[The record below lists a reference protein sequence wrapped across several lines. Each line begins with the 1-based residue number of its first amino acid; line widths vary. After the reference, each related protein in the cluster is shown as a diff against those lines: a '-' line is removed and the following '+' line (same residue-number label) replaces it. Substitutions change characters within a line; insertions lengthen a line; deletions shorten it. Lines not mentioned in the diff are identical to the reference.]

1 MISDIILKSS
11 LLFYIL
17 NDITGQLYES
27 PTIQQNSVDLKKS
40 NREKSNIIHNF
51 WSKFL
56 IIWLLFL
63 FFRIIFPVLNSE
75 FSKWVSWKKTKDSP

>member
-51 WSKFL
+51 
-56 IIWLLFL
+56 
-63 FFRIIFPVLNSE
+63 
-75 FSKWVSWKKTKDSP
+75 